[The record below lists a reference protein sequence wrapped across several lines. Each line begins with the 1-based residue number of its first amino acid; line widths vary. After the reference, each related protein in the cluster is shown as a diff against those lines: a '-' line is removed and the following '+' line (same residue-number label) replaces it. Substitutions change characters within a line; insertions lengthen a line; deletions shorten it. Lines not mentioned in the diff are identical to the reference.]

1 MDLTKDEK
9 ANLDLSK
16 DERGKFHL
24 SKETKKIA
32 NSIQSFQQVWARPAI
47 DCKYH
52 WLLN

>member
-24 SKETKKIA
+24 SKETKKNKPLTIII
-32 NSIQSFQQVWARPAI
+32 SARCEQYLTI
-47 DCKYH
+47 DY
-52 WLLN
+52 L